1 MNGGVWTAYENV
13 SLNSYVDF
21 HEDLETIGRFTIFGT
36 HDDKVYVDNFSVKAY
51 DDFYA
56 EVNAATEA
64 NVIDV
69 IDSFINMGI
78 ISLSKD
84 YATADKAALAAN
96 VKANVYASDEEVTLA
111 IDKFVSSD
119 AIIVNNETITA
130 NTLTAV
136 KFALKAPVANTK
148 LIVASYGANDR
159 LLGVNIVDLASASQD
174 AYTTVSGLNLTLD
187 GAVKRKYMIWADVDS
202 TYVPSITATELN

>member
-1 MNGGVWTAYENV
+1 MRSGYNFESFDGLKSYASFCDALGTIERLTIFGNQTGKAYLDNV
-13 SLNSYVDF
+13 SL
-21 HEDLETIGRFTIFGT
+21 
-36 HDDKVYVDNFSVKAY
+36 KAY
-51 DDFYA
+51 DDFYK

-119 AIIVNNETITA
+119 AIIINDETITA

-136 KFALKAPVANTK
+136 KFALKAPVANAQ

-159 LLGVNIVDLASASQD
+159 LLGVNILDLASASQD